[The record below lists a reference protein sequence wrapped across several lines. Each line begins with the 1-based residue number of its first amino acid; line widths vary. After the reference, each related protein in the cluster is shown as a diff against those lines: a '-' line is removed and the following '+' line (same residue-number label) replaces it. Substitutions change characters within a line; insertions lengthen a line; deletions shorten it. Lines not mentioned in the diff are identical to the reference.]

1 MDSKRE
7 SITISSE
14 EGLTSWA
21 SGEHGG
27 PGAFAGALAR
37 EAAVHA
43 TAGSTTVVLD
53 DQPNWVASATTPT
66 GALAAIVA
74 SAGPSSEWQ
83 LIAAPGHVIA
93 RILDVQEAKSVP
105 ADR

>member
-1 MDSKRE
+1 MDSQRE
-7 SITISSE
+7 SITVSSE

-37 EAAVHA
+37 EAMAHAVD
-43 TAGSTTVVLD
+43 GTVAVVAD
-53 DQPNWVASATTPT
+53 DQPGWVSSAASSL

-74 SAGPSSEWQ
+74 STGPSSDWR
-83 LIAAPGHVIA
+83 LIAAPGHVLA
-93 RILDVQEAKSVP
+93 RLLNVEVA
-105 ADR
+105 

>member
-37 EAAVHA
+37 EAAAHA
-43 TAGSTTVVLD
+43 ALGTPVAVLD
-53 DQPNWVASATTPT
+53 DQPDWVASATTPT

-93 RILDVQEAKSVP
+93 RLLNVEVA
-105 ADR
+105 

>member
-37 EAAVHA
+37 EAGAHA
-43 TAGSTTVVLD
+43 TTGTTAAVLD
-53 DQPNWVASATTPT
+53 DQPDWIASATTAT
-66 GALAAIVA
+66 CALAAIVA
-74 SAGPSSEWQ
+74 STGPSSEWQ
-83 LIAAPGHVIA
+83 LIAAPGYVLAHFLNAEVA
-93 RILDVQEAKSVP
+93 
-105 ADR
+105 